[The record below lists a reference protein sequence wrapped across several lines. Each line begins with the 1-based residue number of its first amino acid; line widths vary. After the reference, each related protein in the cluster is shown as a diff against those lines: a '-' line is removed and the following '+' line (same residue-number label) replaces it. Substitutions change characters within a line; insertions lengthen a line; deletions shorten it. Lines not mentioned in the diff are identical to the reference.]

1 MDELPGEV
9 KQAEQLT
16 VADVKRWHWGL
27 EHGDV
32 WDIFFFSGAGLFCI
46 CPRARWSDFIHGN
59 CLRLDT
65 QRDCQIVY
73 ADMEVQTQKI
83 MRAAANR
90 SKFLGPGSV
99 WNWNGWA

>member
-32 WDIFFFSGAGLFCI
+32 WDIFFF
-46 CPRARWSDFIHGN
+46 
-59 CLRLDT
+59 
-65 QRDCQIVY
+65 QRCWFVLHLS
-73 ADMEVQTQKI
+73 E
-83 MRAAANR
+83 
-90 SKFLGPGSV
+90 SPLE
-99 WNWNGWA
+99 

>member
-32 WDIFFFSGAGLFCI
+32 WDIFFSAVLVCFAFVREPVGVTSSTATVYGLT
-46 CPRARWSDFIHGN
+46 PRGIAK
-59 CLRLDT
+59 L
-65 QRDCQIVY
+65 Y
-73 ADMEVQTQKI
+73 MQTWKCRPI
-83 MRAAANR
+83 K
-90 SKFLGPGSV
+90 S
-99 WNWNGWA
+99 